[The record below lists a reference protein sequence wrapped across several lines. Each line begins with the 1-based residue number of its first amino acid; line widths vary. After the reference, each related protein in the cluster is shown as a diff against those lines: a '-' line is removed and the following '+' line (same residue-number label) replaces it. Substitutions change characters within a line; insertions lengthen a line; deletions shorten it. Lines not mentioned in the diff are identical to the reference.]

1 LNDEIA
7 RSRKSL
13 AIRKINGATV
23 NNIVRI
29 FVTDIW
35 KIAIPSV
42 ILGLAGAWYLASR
55 VVKQFCKAD
64 ITSLVRLSC
73 NGHRHPPAGKCH
85 GRPQLVESRT
95 AQPRRIT

>member
-1 LNDEIA
+1 VILLITVIGLIGYLNDEIA

-42 ILGLAGAWYLASR
+42 ILGLAGAWYLASGWLN
-55 VVKQFCKAD
+55 
-64 ITSLVRLSC
+64 IL
-73 NGHRHPPAGKCH
+73 
-85 GRPQLVESRT
+85 
-95 AQPRRIT
+95 